1 MAFLSEAAVE
11 LALLEQLRGLGY
23 SIEREEDI
31 GPDGHRPERESHDE
45 VVLRDR
51 LTDAVARLN
60 PDLPAEARQDAIR
73 KVMQSELPS
82 LLEENRR
89 IHKLMTEGVDVE
101 YDAGDGTLTAGKV
114 ALIDFERP
122 ERNDWLAVSQFVV
135 INGQSNRR
143 PDVVAFV
150 NGLPLSVIELKAPG
164 SAGAHLLG
172 AFNQLQTYK
181 QQIPQL
187 FNTNA
192 LLVTSDGIAARVGS
206 LSADIERFMPWRLP
220 APHSSRQAGTTDG
233 KDVAPKGAPELS
245 TLIEGV
251 FEQRRLL
258 ALLRDFTVFGET
270 GSGLAKIIAGYHQFH
285 AVRHAVASTIRASSV
300 VHGMAENPADYGLPS
315 VKSQHA
321 GDRRAGVIWHTQG
334 SGKSLLM
341 AFYAGLLVK
350 HPAMANP
357 TLVVLTDR
365 NDLDDQLFATF
376 SMCRDLIRQTP
387 VQAESREDLQKVL
400 SRASGGVIFT
410 TIQKFS
416 DVGAGPRACPDIG
429 QPQRVAPTAL
439 TTRRNVVVIADEAHR
454 SQYGFKARVD
464 ARTGDI
470 SYGFAKYLRD
480 ALPNASFIGFTGTPI
495 EADDVNTP
503 AVFGNYIDVYDISRA
518 VEDGAT
524 VPIYYESRLARIELD
539 EDEKPKIDAEVDELT
554 EEDSEPDQERFKKKW
569 STVEALV
576 GSDKRLALV
585 AKDMVAHFEDRVAAL
600 DGKAMVVCMSRRI
613 CVKLY
618 DEIIKLRPD
627 WHSTDDSAGAVK
639 IVMTGAASDPQEWQQ
654 HIGNKA
660 RRDLLAKRARDP
672 KDPLKLVIV
681 RDMWLTGFDAP
692 CMHTMYVDKPMQ
704 GHGLMQAIARVNR
717 VFRDKPAGLIVD
729 YIGIAQNLKSAL
741 QQYSKNDQENT
752 GVDEAQAIAVMI
764 EKYEVVRDM
773 YHLPAPPPGQF
784 CTYAIECE
792 DGSIYIG
799 QTEHLGK
806 RWQEHLAGAASDHT
820 KRHKPLRIAHFEIV
834 ASREAAL
841 KQEQEWKTGFG
852 RQRIKR
858 LIQNGG
864 ARQAGGFDYA
874 TALNGTPSARLAM
887 MAGAIEWIL
896 DLQLK
901 LAAQE
906 VTKEGKKNAHR
917 RYQDAVLAL
926 SKAFALA
933 SASDEAREIRE
944 EVGFFQAIRAA
955 LVKSASSSGVTQQE
969 RELAIQQIVSRAVVS
984 TEIVDIL
991 AASGLKSPD
1000 ISILSD
1006 EFLAEVQQMEKKNL
1020 ALEALRKLIND
1031 GIRSRAKANVVQ
1043 TRAFSER
1050 LEDAVARYHANAI
1063 TTAEVLQELIELA
1076 KDIRAARQRGKE
1088 QGLSD
1093 EEVAFYDALAENDSA
1108 VQMMGDDKLKLIAH
1122 ELLMSLRENVSVDWA
1137 HRDSARARMRVL
1149 VKRILR
1155 KYGYPPDLQDTAV
1168 QTVLQQA
1175 EALSSGWS
1183 VSRGGTA

>member
-1 MAFLSEAAVE
+1 MAFLSEAE
-11 LALLEQLRGLGY
+11 IESALLDQLRALGY
-23 SIEREEDI
+23 RIEREEDI

-45 VVLRDR
+45 VVLRR
-51 LTDAVARLN
+51 QFEDAVARLN
-60 PDLPAEARQDAIR
+60 PGVPPEARQDAIR
-73 KVMQSELPS
+73 KLTQSELPA

-89 IHKLMTEGVDVE
+89 LHRLMTEGVDVE
-101 YDAGDGTLTAGKV
+101 YYAQDGTLTAGKV
-114 ALIDFERP
+114 ALIDFAHP
-122 ERNDWLAVSQFVV
+122 ESNDWLAVRQFTV
-135 INGQSNRR
+135 INGQHNRR
-143 PDVVAFV
+143 PDVVVFV
-150 NGLPLSVIELKAPG
+150 NGLPLAVIELKAPG
-164 SAGAHLLG
+164 SGNATLAG

-187 FNTNA
+187 FHTNA
-192 LLVTSDGIAARVGS
+192 LLVTSDGISARVGS
-206 LSADIERFMPWRLP
+206 LSADLERFMPWR
-220 APHSSRQAGTTDG
+220 TTDG
-233 KDVAPKGAPELS
+233 REVAPKGAPELT

-251 FEQRRLL
+251 FEHRRLL
-258 ALLRDFTVFGET
+258 DLVRDFTVFGET
-270 GSGLAKIIAGYHQFH
+270 GSGLVKIIAGYHQFH
-285 AVRHAVASTIRASSV
+285 AVKKAVDSTVRAAMLV
-300 VHGMAENPADYGLPS
+300 QGVAEDPAEYGLPS
-315 VKSQHA
+315 VKDQRP

-341 AFYAGLLVK
+341 AFYAGQLVK
-350 HPAMANP
+350 HPAMENP

-387 VQAESREDLQKVL
+387 VQAESREHLQVL
-400 SRASGGVIFT
+400 LNRASGGVIFT
-410 TIQKFS
+410 TLQKFGE
-416 DVGAGPRACPDIG
+416 VTEP
-429 QPQRVAPTAL
+429 L

-454 SQYGFKARVD
+454 SQYGFRARVD
-464 ARTGDI
+464 AKTGAI
-470 SYGFAKYLRD
+470 SYGFAKYMRD

-503 AVFGNYIDVYDISRA
+503 AVFGNYIDIYDISRA

-524 VPIYYESRLARIELD
+524 VPIYYESRLARLELD
-539 EDEKPKIDAEVDELT
+539 EEEKPKIDAEIEDILEDE
-554 EEDSEPDQERFKKKW
+554 EEPTRERVKQKW
-569 STVEALV
+569 ATVEALI
-576 GSDKRLALV
+576 GADKRLRLV
-585 AKDMVAHFEDRVAAL
+585 AADIVQHFESRVAAL

-613 CVKLY
+613 CVALY
-618 DEIIKLRPD
+618 NEIVKLRPD
-627 WHSTDDSAGAVK
+627 WHSPDDNAGAVK
-639 IVMTGAASDPQEWQQ
+639 IVMTGAASDPPEWQP

-692 CMHTMYVDKPMQ
+692 CMHTMYVDKPMR

-741 QQYSKNDQENT
+741 AQYSPRDRENT
-752 GVDEAQAIAVMI
+752 GIDEAEAIAVMM

-773 YHLPAPPPGQF
+773 FH
-784 CTYAIECE
+784 
-792 DGSIYIG
+792 
-799 QTEHLGK
+799 
-806 RWQEHLAGAASDHT
+806 
-820 KRHKPLRIAHFEIV
+820 
-834 ASREAAL
+834 
-841 KQEQEWKTGFG
+841 
-852 RQRIKR
+852 
-858 LIQNGG
+858 
-864 ARQAGGFDYA
+864 GFDYA
-874 TALNGTPSARLAM
+874 TALSGTPQERLAM

-896 DLQLK
+896 DLQQK

-906 VTKEGKKNAHR
+906 TTDEGKKKAHR

-933 SASDEAREIRE
+933 SASDEAQQIRE

-955 LVKSASSSGVTQQE
+955 LVKSGTGPGVAPQE

-991 AASGLKSPD
+991 KAAGLRSPD

-1031 GIRSRAKANVVQ
+1031 GIRSRSKANVVQ
-1043 TRAFSER
+1043 TKAFSER

-1063 TTAEVLQELIELA
+1063 TTAEVLQELIQLA
-1076 KDIRAARQRGKE
+1076 KDIRAAHQRGE
-1088 QGLSD
+1088 ESGLSD
-1093 EEVAFYDALAENDSA
+1093 EEYAFYMALAENNSA
-1108 VQMMGDDKLKLIAH
+1108 VEVMGNDQLMVIAH
-1122 ELLMSLRENVSVDWA
+1122 ELLVSLRENVTVDWA
-1137 HRDSARARMRVL
+1137 HRESARARMRVL

-1155 KYGYPPDLQDTAV
+1155 KYGYPPDLQDAAV
-1168 QTVLQQA
+1168 QTVLRQA
-1175 EALSSGWS
+1175 EALSSTWS
-1183 VSRGGTA
+1183 LSRHGVTT

>member
-1 MAFLSEAAVE
+1 MSSMPAPFLSEAAVE
-11 LALLEQLRGLGY
+11 QALLEQLRALDY
-23 SIEREEDI
+23 NIKREEDI
-31 GPDGHRPERESHDE
+31 GPDGQRPERESHDE
-45 VVLRDR
+45 VVLKKRFE
-51 LTDAVARLN
+51 DAVARLN
-60 PDLPAEARQDAIR
+60 PGLPLEARQDAVR
-73 KVMQSELPS
+73 RVTQSELPS

-89 IHKLMTEGVDVE
+89 LHKLITEGVDVE
-101 YDAGDGTLTAGKV
+101 YYADDGTLTAGKV

-122 ERNDWLAVSQFVV
+122 EQNDWLAVRQFVV
-135 INGQSNRR
+135 INGQNKRR
-143 PDVVAFV
+143 PDVVVFV
-150 NGLPLSVIELKAPG
+150 NGLPLAVIELKAPG
-164 SAGAHLLG
+164 SVDAHLLG

-181 QQIPQL
+181 QQIPAL
-187 FNTNA
+187 FHTNA
-192 LLVTSDGIAARVGS
+192 LLVTSDGIAARVGL
-206 LSADIERFMPWRLP
+206 LSANLERFMPWR
-220 APHSSRQAGTTDG
+220 TTDG
-233 KDVAPKGAPELS
+233 SVVAVKGAPELW

-251 FEQRRLL
+251 FEHRRLL
-258 ALLRDFTVFGET
+258 DLLCHFTVFGET
-270 GSGLAKIIAGYHQFH
+270 GSGLVKIIAGYHQYH
-285 AVRHAVASTIRASSV
+285 AVGRAVESTIRASRK
-300 VHGMAENPADYGLPS
+300 GYATQEAPEEYGLPS
-315 VKSQHA
+315 VKSQLQ

-341 AFYAGLLVK
+341 AFYAGQLVK

-387 VQAESREDLQKVL
+387 VQADSRDDLQAL
-400 SRASGGVIFT
+400 LNRASGGVIFT
-410 TIQKFS
+410 TLQKF
-416 DVGAGPRACPDIG
+416 GE
-429 QPQRVAPTAL
+429 VAEPL
-439 TTRRNVVVIADEAHR
+439 TMRSNVVVIADEAHR
-454 SQYGFKARVD
+454 SQYGFRAKVD
-464 ARTGDI
+464 HKTGDV
-470 SYGFAKYLRD
+470 SYGFAKYMRD

-495 EADDVNTP
+495 EATDVNTP
-503 AVFGNYIDVYDISRA
+503 AVFGHYIDVYDISRA

-539 EDEKPKIDAEVDELT
+539 EEEKPMIDAEVIELT
-554 EEDSEPDQERFKKKW
+554 GQDSEADQERFKKKW
-569 STVEALV
+569 STVETLV
-576 GSDKRLALV
+576 GSDKRLTLV

-600 DGKAMVVCMSRRI
+600 DGKAMVVCMSRSI

-618 DEIIKLRPD
+618 DAIVELRPD
-627 WHSTDDSAGAVK
+627 WHSTDDNAGAVK

-741 QQYSKNDQENT
+741 QQYSRNDQENT
-752 GVDEAQAIAVMI
+752 GVDEAQAVAVLM

-773 YHLPAPPPGQF
+773 YHG
-784 CTYAIECE
+784 Y
-792 DGSIYIG
+792 
-799 QTEHLGK
+799 
-806 RWQEHLAGAASDHT
+806 
-820 KRHKPLRIAHFEIV
+820 
-834 ASREAAL
+834 
-841 KQEQEWKTGFG
+841 
-852 RQRIKR
+852 
-858 LIQNGG
+858 
-864 ARQAGGFDYA
+864 DYRCA
-874 TALNGTPSARLAM
+874 MNGTPQERLAM

-896 DLQLK
+896 DLQQK
-901 LAAQE
+901 LAAKE
-906 VTKEGKKNAHR
+906 NTEEGKKNAYR

-955 LVKSASSSGVTQQE
+955 LVKSSTGSGVTQQE

-991 AASGLKSPD
+991 AAAGIKSPD

-1031 GIRSRAKANVVQ
+1031 GIRSRSKANVVQ
-1043 TRAFSER
+1043 TKAFSER
-1050 LEDAVARYHANAI
+1050 LEEAVARYHANAI
-1063 TTAEVLQELIELA
+1063 TTAEVLQELIQLA
-1076 KDIRAARQRGKE
+1076 KDIRAARQRGE
-1088 QGLSD
+1088 ESGLSD
-1093 EEVAFYDALAENDSA
+1093 EEIAFYDALAENESA

-1137 HRDSARARMRVL
+1137 HRESARARMRVL

-1183 VSRGGTA
+1183 VSRRELL

>member
-1 MAFLSEAAVE
+1 MAFLSEASVE

-23 SIEREEDI
+23 SIEQEENI

-45 VVLRDR
+45 VVLKKRFES
-51 LTDAVARLN
+51 AVALLN
-60 PDLPAEARQDAIR
+60 PGLPLDARQDAIR
-73 KVMQSELPS
+73 KVMQSDLPS

-89 IHKLMTEGVDVE
+89 IHKLITEGVDVE
-101 YDAGDGTLTAGKV
+101 YYADDGTLTAGKV
-114 ALIDFERP
+114 SLIDFERP
-122 ERNDWLAVSQFVV
+122 EQNDWLIVSQFVV
-135 INGQSNRR
+135 IAGQYNRR
-143 PDVVAFV
+143 PDVVVFV
-150 NGLPLSVIELKAPG
+150 NGLPLGVIELKAPG
-164 SAGAHLLG
+164 SGNATLIG

-181 QQIPQL
+181 KQIPAL

-192 LLVTSDGIAARVGS
+192 LLVTSDGITARVGS
-206 LSADIERFMPWRLP
+206 LSADLERFMPWR
-220 APHSSRQAGTTDG
+220 TTDG

-258 ALLRDFTVFGET
+258 DMLCHFTVFGEA

-285 AVRHAVASTIRASSV
+285 AVQHAVNSTVTASAPGGNQRV
-300 VHGMAENPADYGLPS
+300 
-315 VKSQHA
+315 
-321 GDRRAGVIWHTQG
+321 GVIWHTQG

-341 AFYAGLLVK
+341 AFYAGQLVK

-365 NDLDDQLFATF
+365 NDLDDQLFTTF

-387 VQAESREDLQKVL
+387 VQADSREDLQKL
-400 SRASGGVIFT
+400 LARASGGVIFT
-410 TIQKFS
+410 TLQKFGETS
-416 DVGAGPRACPDIG
+416 E
-429 QPQRVAPTAL
+429 AL
-439 TTRRNVVVIADEAHR
+439 TDRRNVVVIADEAHR
-454 SQYGFKARVD
+454 SQYGFRAKVD
-464 ARTGDI
+464 AKTGEI

-539 EDEKPKIDAEVDELT
+539 EDEKPKIDAEVNELT
-554 EEDSEPDQERFKKKW
+554 EDDPEVEQERFKRKW

-585 AKDMVAHFEDRVAAL
+585 AQDMVTHFEDRVAAL

-618 DEIIKLRPD
+618 DEIVKLRPD
-627 WHSTDDSAGAVK
+627 WHSTDDNAGAVK

-672 KDPLKLVIV
+672 NDPLKLVIV

-752 GVDEAQAIAVMI
+752 GVDEAQAVAVLM

-773 YHLPAPPPGQF
+773 YH
-784 CTYAIECE
+784 
-792 DGSIYIG
+792 
-799 QTEHLGK
+799 
-806 RWQEHLAGAASDHT
+806 
-820 KRHKPLRIAHFEIV
+820 
-834 ASREAAL
+834 
-841 KQEQEWKTGFG
+841 
-852 RQRIKR
+852 
-858 LIQNGG
+858 
-864 ARQAGGFDYA
+864 GFDYA
-874 TALNGTPSARLAM
+874 SAMGGTPQERLAM

-896 DLQLK
+896 DLQQN
-901 LAAQE
+901 LAAKE
-906 VTKEGKKNAHR
+906 KTKEGKKDAHR

-926 SKAFALA
+926 SKAFSLA

-955 LVKSASSSGVTQQE
+955 LIKSSTGSGVAQQE

-991 AASGLKSPD
+991 AAAGIKSPD

-1006 EFLAEVQQMEKKNL
+1006 EFLAEVQQMERKNL

-1031 GIRSRAKANVVQ
+1031 GIRSRSKANVVQ
-1043 TRAFSER
+1043 TKAFSER

-1063 TTAEVLQELIELA
+1063 TTAEVLQELIQLA
-1076 KDIRAARQRGKE
+1076 KDIRAARQRGE
-1088 QGLSD
+1088 ETGLSD
-1093 EEVAFYDALAENDSA
+1093 EEIAFYDALAENESA
-1108 VQMMGDDKLKLIAH
+1108 VEMMGDEKLRLIAH
-1122 ELLMSLRENVSVDWA
+1122 ELLVSLRENVSVDWA

-1155 KYGYPPDLQDTAV
+1155 KYGYPPDLQDAAV

-1175 EALSSGWS
+1175 EALSAAWS
-1183 VSRGGTA
+1183 MPRNAGH

>member
-11 LALLEQLRGLGY
+11 QALLDQLRALDY

-45 VVLRDR
+45 VVLKKRFG
-51 LTDAVARLN
+51 DAVARLN
-60 PDLPAEARQDAIR
+60 PGLPLEARQDAIR
-73 KVMQSELPS
+73 KVTQSELPS

-89 IHKLMTEGVDVE
+89 LHKLMTEGVDVE
-101 YDAGDGTLTAGKV
+101 YYADDGTLTAGKV
-114 ALIDFERP
+114 ALIDFEHP
-122 ERNDWLAVSQFVV
+122 EQNDWLAVSQFVV
-135 INGQSNRR
+135 INGQNNRR
-143 PDVVAFV
+143 PDVVVFV

-181 QQIPQL
+181 QQIPAL
-187 FNTNA
+187 FHTNA

-206 LSADIERFMPWRLP
+206 LSADLERFMPWR
-220 APHSSRQAGTTDG
+220 TTDG
-233 KDVAPKGAPELS
+233 TDVAPKGAPELS

-251 FEQRRLL
+251 FEHRRLL
-258 ALLRDFTVFGET
+258 DLLCHFTVFGET
-270 GSGLAKIIAGYHQFH
+270 GSGLVKIIAGYHQFH
-285 AVRHAVASTIRASSV
+285 AVRHAVNSTVTASSPEGNQRV
-300 VHGMAENPADYGLPS
+300 
-315 VKSQHA
+315 
-321 GDRRAGVIWHTQG
+321 GVIWHTQG

-341 AFYAGLLVK
+341 AFYAGQLVK

-365 NDLDDQLFATF
+365 NDLDDQLFSTF

-387 VQAESREDLQKVL
+387 VQAESREHLQAL
-400 SRASGGVIFT
+400 LNRASGGVIFT
-410 TIQKFS
+410 TLQKF
-416 DVGAGPRACPDIG
+416 GEIAEP
-429 QPQRVAPTAL
+429 L

-454 SQYGFKARVD
+454 SQYGFKAKVD
-464 ARTGDI
+464 AKTGEI
-470 SYGFAKYLRD
+470 SYGFAKYMRD

-539 EDEKPKIDAEVDELT
+539 EDEKPKIDAEVEELT
-554 EEDSEPDQERFKKKW
+554 EGDEAADQERFKKKW

-618 DEIIKLRPD
+618 DEIVKLRPD
-627 WHSTDDSAGAVK
+627 WHSADDNAGAIK

-692 CMHTMYVDKPMQ
+692 CMHTMYIDKPMQ

-752 GVDEAQAIAVMI
+752 GVDEAQAIAVMM

-773 YHLPAPPPGQF
+773 YH
-784 CTYAIECE
+784 
-792 DGSIYIG
+792 
-799 QTEHLGK
+799 
-806 RWQEHLAGAASDHT
+806 
-820 KRHKPLRIAHFEIV
+820 
-834 ASREAAL
+834 
-841 KQEQEWKTGFG
+841 
-852 RQRIKR
+852 
-858 LIQNGG
+858 
-864 ARQAGGFDYA
+864 GFDYHS
-874 TALNGTPSARLAM
+874 ALSGTPQERLAM
-887 MAGAIEWIL
+887 MAEAIEWIL
-896 DLQLK
+896 DLQQK
-901 LAAQE
+901 LAAKE
-906 VTKEGKKNAHR
+906 KTKEGKKNAHR

-955 LVKSASSSGVTQQE
+955 LVKSSTGSGVTQQE

-991 AASGLKSPD
+991 AAAGIKSPD

-1031 GIRSRAKANVVQ
+1031 GIRSRSKANVVQ
-1043 TRAFSER
+1043 TKAFSER

-1063 TTAEVLQELIELA
+1063 TTAEVLQELIQLA
-1076 KDIRAARQRGKE
+1076 KDIRAARQRGE
-1088 QGLSD
+1088 ESGLSD
-1093 EEVAFYDALAENDSA
+1093 EEIAFYDALAENESA

-1183 VSRGGTA
+1183 VSHRGTT

>member
-11 LALLEQLRGLGY
+11 LALLEQLQGLGY
-23 SIEREEDI
+23 SIVREEDI

-45 VVLRDR
+45 VVLKKRFE
-51 LTDAVARLN
+51 DAAARLN
-60 PDLPAEARQDAIR
+60 PGLPLEARQDAVR
-73 KVMQSELPS
+73 RVMQLELPS

-89 IHKLMTEGVDVE
+89 LHKLMTEGVDVE
-101 YDAGDGTLTAGKV
+101 YYADDGTLTAGKV
-114 ALIDFERP
+114 VLIDFEHP
-122 ERNDWLAVSQFVV
+122 EQNDWLAVSQFVV
-135 INGQSNRR
+135 INGQNNRR
-143 PDVVAFV
+143 PDVVVFV
-150 NGLPLSVIELKAPG
+150 NGLPLGVIELKAPG

-181 QQIPQL
+181 KQIPAL

-192 LLVTSDGIAARVGS
+192 LLITSDGIAARVGS
-206 LSADIERFMPWRLP
+206 LSADLERFMPWR
-220 APHSSRQAGTTDG
+220 TTDG
-233 KDVAPKGAPELS
+233 TDVAPKGSPELAI
-245 TLIEGV
+245 LIEGV
-251 FEQRRLL
+251 FEHRRLL
-258 ALLRDFTVFGET
+258 DLLCHFTVFGET

-285 AVRHAVASTIRASSV
+285 AVRHAVNSTVTASAPEGNQRV
-300 VHGMAENPADYGLPS
+300 
-315 VKSQHA
+315 
-321 GDRRAGVIWHTQG
+321 GVIWHTQG

-341 AFYAGLLVK
+341 AFYAGQLVK

-365 NDLDDQLFATF
+365 NDLDDQLFSTF

-410 TIQKFS
+410 TLQKF
-416 DVGAGPRACPDIG
+416 GEIAEPF
-429 QPQRVAPTAL
+429 

-454 SQYGFKARVD
+454 SQYGFKAKVD
-464 ARTGDI
+464 TKTGEI

-539 EDEKPKIDAEVDELT
+539 EEEKPKIDSEVNELT
-554 EEDSEPDQERFKKKW
+554 EEDSEADQERFKKKW

-576 GSDKRLALV
+576 GSDKRLTLV

-618 DEIIKLRPD
+618 DEIVKLRPD
-627 WHSTDDSAGAVK
+627 WHSTDDNAGAVK

-752 GVDEAQAIAVMI
+752 GVDEAQAIAVMM

-773 YHLPAPPPGQF
+773 YHGYD
-784 CTYAIECE
+784 YA
-792 DGSIYIG
+792 S
-799 QTEHLGK
+799 
-806 RWQEHLAGAASDHT
+806 AM
-820 KRHKPLRIAHFEIV
+820 
-834 ASREAAL
+834 
-841 KQEQEWKTGFG
+841 
-852 RQRIKR
+852 
-858 LIQNGG
+858 GG
-864 ARQAGGFDYA
+864 APQE
-874 TALNGTPSARLAM
+874 RLAM

-896 DLQLK
+896 DLQQK
-901 LAAQE
+901 LAAKE
-906 VTKEGKKNAHR
+906 KTKDDKKNAHR
-917 RYQDAVLAL
+917 RYQDAVLTL

-955 LVKSASSSGVTQQE
+955 LVKSSTGSGVTLQE

-991 AASGLKSPD
+991 AAAGIKSPD

-1031 GIRSRAKANVVQ
+1031 GIRSRSKANVVQ
-1043 TRAFSER
+1043 TKAFSER

-1063 TTAEVLQELIELA
+1063 TTAEVLQELIQLA
-1076 KDIRAARQRGKE
+1076 KDIRAARQRGEE
-1088 QGLSD
+1088 QGLSED
-1093 EEVAFYDALAENDSA
+1093 EIAFYDALAENESA
-1108 VQMMGDDKLKLIAH
+1108 IQMMGDDKLKLIAH
-1122 ELLMSLRENVSVDWA
+1122 ELLVSLRENVSVDWA

-1183 VSRGGTA
+1183 AQQRSEWDR

>member
-11 LALLEQLRGLGY
+11 QALLEQMHVLDY
-23 SIEREEDI
+23 SIEREDDI
-31 GPDGHRPERESHDE
+31 GPDGRRPERESHDE
-45 VVLRDR
+45 VVLKRR
-51 LTDAVARLN
+51 FEDAVARLN
-60 PDLPAEARQDAIR
+60 PDLPLEAHQDAVR
-73 KVMQSELPS
+73 RMMQSELPS

-89 IHKLMTEGVDVE
+89 IHKLITEGVDVE
-101 YDAGDGTLTAGKV
+101 YYADDGTLTACKI
-114 ALIDFERP
+114 ALIDFEHP
-122 ERNDWLAVSQFVV
+122 EKNDWLAVSQFMV
-135 INGQSNRR
+135 INGENKRR
-143 PDVVAFV
+143 PDVVVFI
-150 NGLPLSVIELKAPG
+150 NGLPIGVIELKAPG
-164 SAGAHLLG
+164 NAGAHLLG

-181 QQIPQL
+181 QEIPSL

-206 LSADIERFMPWRLP
+206 LSADLERFMPWR
-220 APHSSRQAGTTDG
+220 TTDG
-233 KDVAPKGAPELS
+233 VDVAPKGAPELS

-258 ALLRDFTVFGET
+258 ALIRDFTVFAET

-285 AVRHAVASTIRASSV
+285 AVRHAVNSTVNASSPEGN
-300 VHGMAENPADYGLPS
+300 H
-315 VKSQHA
+315 
-321 GDRRAGVIWHTQG
+321 RAGVIWHTQG

-341 AFYAGLLVK
+341 AFYAGQLVK

-365 NDLDDQLFATF
+365 NDLDDQLFSTF

-387 VQAESREDLQKVL
+387 VQAESRGDLQKVL

-410 TIQKFS
+410 TLQKFGEI
-416 DVGAGPRACPDIG
+416 DEP
-429 QPQRVAPTAL
+429 L
-439 TTRRNVVVIADEAHR
+439 TIRRNVVVIADEAHR
-454 SQYGFKARVD
+454 SQYGFKAKVD
-464 ARTGDI
+464 VKTGEI
-470 SYGFAKYLRD
+470 SYGFAKYMRD

-495 EADDVNTP
+495 EAGDVNTP
-503 AVFGNYIDVYDISRA
+503 AVFGNYIDIYDISRA

-539 EDEKPKIDAEVDELT
+539 EDEKPKIDVEVNELT
-554 EEDSEPDQERFKKKW
+554 EEDSEADQERLKKKW

-576 GSDKRLALV
+576 GSDKRLHLV
-585 AKDMVAHFEDRVAAL
+585 AKDMVSHFEERVAAL
-600 DGKAMVVCMSRRI
+600 NGKAMVVCMSRRI

-627 WHSTDDSAGAVK
+627 WHSTDDNAGAVK

-672 KDPLKLVIV
+672 KDQLKLVIV

-692 CMHTMYVDKPMQ
+692 CMHTMYVDKQMQ

-729 YIGIAQNLKSAL
+729 YIGIAQSLKSAL
-741 QQYSKNDQENT
+741 QQYSRKDQENT
-752 GVDEAQAIAVMI
+752 GVDEAQAISVMI
-764 EKYEVVRDM
+764 EKYEIVRDM
-773 YHLPAPPPGQF
+773 YHG
-784 CTYAIECE
+784 Y
-792 DGSIYIG
+792 
-799 QTEHLGK
+799 
-806 RWQEHLAGAASDHT
+806 
-820 KRHKPLRIAHFEIV
+820 
-834 ASREAAL
+834 
-841 KQEQEWKTGFG
+841 
-852 RQRIKR
+852 
-858 LIQNGG
+858 
-864 ARQAGGFDYA
+864 DYA
-874 TALNGTPSARLAM
+874 SAMAGTPQERLAM

-896 DLQLK
+896 NLQQK
-901 LAAQE
+901 LAAKE
-906 VTKEGKKNAHR
+906 NTKEGKKNAHR

-955 LVKSASSSGVTQQE
+955 LVKSGNGSGTTQQE

-991 AASGLKSPD
+991 AAAGIKSPD

-1006 EFLAEVQQMEKKNL
+1006 EFLAEVQHMEKKNL
-1020 ALEALRKLIND
+1020 ALEALRKLLND
-1031 GIRSRAKANVVQ
+1031 GIRSRSKANVVQ
-1043 TRAFSER
+1043 TKAFSER
-1050 LEDAVARYHANAI
+1050 LEDSVARYHANAI
-1063 TTAEVLQELIELA
+1063 TTAEVLQELIKLA
-1076 KDIRAARQRGKE
+1076 KDIRASHQRGEE
-1088 QGLSD
+1088 QGLSED
-1093 EEVAFYDALAENDSA
+1093 EIAFYDALADNEDA
-1108 VQMMGDDKLKLIAH
+1108 IQVMGDDKLKLIAH

-1137 HRDSARARMRVL
+1137 HRESARARMRVL

-1155 KYGYPPDLQDTAV
+1155 KYGYPPDLQETAV

-1183 VSRGGTA
+1183 VSRG

>member
-11 LALLEQLRGLGY
+11 RALLDQLHSLCY
-23 SIEREEDI
+23 SIEREENI
-31 GPDGHRPERESHDE
+31 GPDGHRPERDSHDE
-45 VVLRDR
+45 VILKKRFE
-51 LTDAVARLN
+51 DAVARLN
-60 PDLPAEARQDAIR
+60 LGLPSEAIQDAVR
-73 KVMQSELPS
+73 RVMQSELPS

-89 IHKLMTEGVDVE
+89 IHRLMTEGVDVE
-101 YDAGDGTLTAGKV
+101 YYADDGTLTASKV
-114 ALIDFERP
+114 ALINFENP
-122 ERNDWLAVSQFVV
+122 EQNDWLVVSQFVV
-135 INGQSNRR
+135 INGQNKRR
-143 PDVVAFV
+143 PDVVVFV
-150 NGLPLSVIELKAPG
+150 NGLPLGVIELKAPG

-181 QQIPQL
+181 QKIPAL

-192 LLVTSDGIAARVGS
+192 LLVTSDGIMARVGS
-206 LSADIERFMPWRLP
+206 LSADLERFMPWR
-220 APHSSRQAGTTDG
+220 TTDG
-233 KDVAPKGAPELS
+233 MNVAPKGTPELS

-285 AVRHAVASTIRASSV
+285 AVRHAVNSTVIASSPE
-300 VHGMAENPADYGLPS
+300 GN
-315 VKSQHA
+315 Q
-321 GDRRAGVIWHTQG
+321 RAGIIWHTQG

-341 AFYAGLLVK
+341 TFYAGQLVK

-365 NDLDDQLFATF
+365 NDLDDQLFSTF

-410 TIQKFS
+410 TLQKF
-416 DVGAGPRACPDIG
+416 GEIAEP
-429 QPQRVAPTAL
+429 L

-454 SQYGFKARVD
+454 SQYGFKAKVD
-464 ARTGDI
+464 LKTGEL
-470 SYGFAKYLRD
+470 SYGFAKYMRD

-495 EADDVNTP
+495 EAGDVNTP
-503 AVFGNYIDVYDISRA
+503 AVFGNYIDIYDISRA

-539 EDEKPKIDAEVDELT
+539 EDEKPKIDAEINELT
-554 EEDSEPDQERFKKKW
+554 EEDSEADQERLKKKW
-569 STVEALV
+569 SAVESLV
-576 GSDKRLALV
+576 GSQKRLALV
-585 AKDMVAHFEDRVAAL
+585 AKDMVAHFENRVAAL

-613 CVKLY
+613 CVNLY
-618 DEIIKLRPD
+618 DEIVKLRPD
-627 WHSTDDSAGAVK
+627 WHSSDDNAGAVK

-672 KDPLKLVIV
+672 KDQLKMVIV

-692 CMHTMYVDKPMQ
+692 CMHTMYVDKQMQ

-741 QQYSKNDQENT
+741 QQYSQNDQENT
-752 GVDEAQAIAVMI
+752 GVDEAQAISVMI

-773 YHLPAPPPGQF
+773 YHG
-784 CTYAIECE
+784 Y
-792 DGSIYIG
+792 
-799 QTEHLGK
+799 
-806 RWQEHLAGAASDHT
+806 
-820 KRHKPLRIAHFEIV
+820 
-834 ASREAAL
+834 
-841 KQEQEWKTGFG
+841 
-852 RQRIKR
+852 
-858 LIQNGG
+858 
-864 ARQAGGFDYA
+864 DYA
-874 TALNGTPSARLAM
+874 SAMVGTPQERLAM

-896 DLQLK
+896 DLQQK
-901 LAAQE
+901 LAAKE
-906 VTKEGKKNAHR
+906 NTKEGKKNAHR

-944 EVGFFQAIRAA
+944 EVGFFQAIHAA
-955 LVKSASSSGVTQQE
+955 LVKSSNGSGATQQE

-991 AASGLKSPD
+991 AAAGIKSPD

-1020 ALEALRKLIND
+1020 ALEALRKLLND
-1031 GIRSRAKANVVQ
+1031 GIRSRSKANVVQ
-1043 TRAFSER
+1043 TKAFSER
-1050 LEDAVARYHANAI
+1050 LEDSVARYHANAI
-1063 TTAEVLQELIELA
+1063 TTAEVLQELIKLA
-1076 KDIRAARQRGKE
+1076 KDIRASRQRGEE
-1088 QGLSD
+1088 QGLSED
-1093 EEVAFYDALAENDSA
+1093 EIAFYDALADNEDA
-1108 VQMMGDDKLKLIAH
+1108 IQVMGDDKLKLIAH

-1137 HRDSARARMRVL
+1137 HRESARARMRVL

-1155 KYGYPPDLQDTAV
+1155 KYGYPPDLQETAV

-1183 VSRGGTA
+1183 VSRG